1 MRSHHPVPAEHIK
14 RLISPAT
21 GEFAM
26 SYGVITTF
34 ALHPDGPAESP
45 YMSQVWPIAM
55 SGLGEGDILDEGWPK
70 AAGEFVAYGAAFC
83 PAGFTEQPISVRI
96 KIGTL
101 EKQLAVFGNRTI
113 NIAGSI
119 RQPSPFIRMPIT
131 AANAFGGEGYEKNP
145 LGKGAT
151 PITNETGITEW
162 PMPNVELPNKLM
174 IKQSDQLDP
183 AGFWALQQAA
193 PQRKQYLGPFDDA
206 WIKHR
211 WPHLPIATGPAF
223 FQSAPDDQQ
232 LKDFFK
238 GDERIVI
245 HNMHPQYDVIESAL
259 PGLRARVF
267 VERMM
272 KNGALQFT
280 EYTSRAETVWLFPE
294 SLTGMILFRSTLPTS
309 DADAEDLLHVYA
321 AFESLHESPK
331 SIESHYQDFL
341 VRAGRV
347 TVTEAEVTAEMG
359 SSEFES
365 EIQAEQR
372 ELNAVQAWAQSD
384 RKAKL

>member
-14 RLISPAT
+14 RLISPAS
-21 GEFAM
+21 GEFVM

-34 ALHPDGPAESP
+34 ALHPDGPAQNP

-55 SGLGEGDILDEGWPK
+55 SALGEGDILDEGWPK

-96 KIGTL
+96 RLGTL

-119 RQPSPFIRMPIT
+119 RQPSTFIRMPIT

-145 LGKGAT
+145 LGKGVT
-151 PITNETGITEW
+151 PITNETGLTEW

-193 PQRKQYLGPFDDA
+193 PQRKQHLGPFDDA

-223 FQSAPDDQQ
+223 FQSAPADQQ

-267 VERMM
+267 VERLMQ
-272 KNGALQFT
+272 NGELQFT

-294 SLTGMILFRSTLPTS
+294 SLTGMILFRTTLPTS
-309 DADAEDLLHVYA
+309 DSDADDLLHVYA
-321 AFESLHESPK
+321 AFESLHETPK

-347 TVTEAEVTAEMG
+347 TVPETVVTAQTG
-359 SSEFES
+359 FSDFES

-372 ELNAVQAWAQSD
+372 ELNAVQAWAQSE
-384 RKAKL
+384 RKANL